1 MFLVCWI
8 VAVALACIKSIIMMT
23 KMIMLKITSWNSL
36 QNGRGMLINIHNK
49 VNCSAILL
57 SAYSYIS
64 KIQRNLNTLP
74 VTSSRGHVLRLQR
87 GDRSFLPVTIDNQA
101 PSDIMVSKID
111 HIFCLLLYLL
121 FYFILFCDT
130 WACNG
135 TEPATFWSFVRRQ
148 PSS

>member
-1 MFLVCWI
+1 
-8 VAVALACIKSIIMMT
+8 
-23 KMIMLKITSWNSL
+23 
-36 QNGRGMLINIHNK
+36 MLINIHNK

-64 KIQRNLNTLP
+64 KIQRNLNTFP

-121 FYFILFCDT
+121 FYFVLRFLSLQRNRT
-130 WACNG
+130 CNFLKFRE
-135 TEPATFWSFVRRQ
+135 TPTIELNLYSPCML
-148 PSS
+148 SSKPFIQVVYFIY